1 MKSDEVARQIYEI
14 QDLKIALESAESDRR
29 DRDRLKQE
37 VTELRIHVGCIRE
50 ELEDSLDTNAKGQ
63 DRIRDLENQLHDH
76 VKKIRDLRRE
86 RNASSTLQMNDGIEK
101 PEAGSD
107 QKAA

>member
-1 MKSDEVARQIYEI
+1 V
-14 QDLKIALESAESDRR
+14 
-29 DRDRLKQE
+29 
-37 VTELRIHVGCIRE
+37 RE

-86 RNASSTLQMNDGIEK
+86 RSSSSTIK
-101 PEAGSD
+101 TSD
-107 QKAA
+107 DATETDSDRKAA